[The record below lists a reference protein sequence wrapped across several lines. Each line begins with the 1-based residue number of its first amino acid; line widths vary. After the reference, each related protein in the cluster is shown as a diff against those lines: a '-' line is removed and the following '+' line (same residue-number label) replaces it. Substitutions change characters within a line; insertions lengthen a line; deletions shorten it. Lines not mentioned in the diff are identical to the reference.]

1 MALRLSDRSRF
12 RSRCGA
18 TASIRE
24 NGGRKKKKKKRREL
38 CMEKPNYSTD
48 YRASVSNIA
57 VSSHA
62 LSKSFVRIEIGGK
75 NVE

>member
-1 MALRLSDRSRF
+1 MFVD
-12 RSRCGA
+12 
-18 TASIRE
+18 
-24 NGGRKKKKKKRREL
+24 KKKKRGEL